1 MRVGLSPEILVEQF
15 NIDAYENN
23 KENYQKGV

>member
-15 NIDAYENN
+15 NIDVYENN